1 MATSHNLSQSL
12 VSDLKVS
19 DSLSQTTYVH
29 NQDLSFAKNN
39 TVSWC
44 FGKSLSVL
52 DPPGPKTGLMA
63 FSGSGNMWL
72 RYLIQKST
80 GYVTGCEHAFQNK
93 IVMNNGIV
101 KKNIFYKISVDNFI
115 RTNEFYNIGYPGEL
129 LSDGSAIIVL
139 THLLES
145 SK

>member
-1 MATSHNLSQSL
+1 M
-12 VSDLKVS
+12 
-19 DSLSQTTYVH
+19 
-29 NQDLSFAKNN
+29 
-39 TVSWC
+39 
-44 FGKSLSVL
+44 SVL

-101 KKNIFYKISVDNFI
+101 KKNIFYKISVDNF
-115 RTNEFYNIGYPGEL
+115 NIGYPGEL